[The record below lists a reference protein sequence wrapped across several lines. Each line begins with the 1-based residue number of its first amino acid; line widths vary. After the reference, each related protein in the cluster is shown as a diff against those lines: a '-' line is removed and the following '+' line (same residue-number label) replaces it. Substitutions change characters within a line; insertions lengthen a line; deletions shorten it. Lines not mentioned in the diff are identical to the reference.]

1 MEILRI
7 ATAGSVDDG
16 KSTLIGRLLYESK
29 SVLEDQLSA
38 VAATTAA
45 RGEEGVDLAL
55 LTDGLRAEREQGI
68 TIDVAHRYFA
78 TATRKFILADTPGH
92 EQYTRNMVTGASTAD
107 VALIL
112 VDARHGLTRQS
123 RRHTFLTS
131 LLGVEHIVLCV
142 NKMDLVGF
150 DRARFDAIR
159 AEFAEFAA
167 KLEVHDV
174 EAIPVSAL
182 LGDNVTERSANTPWY
197 DGPSLLYHLENVHVV
212 SDKNLIDARLPVQ
225 YVIRPRDSDFRGVA
239 GTVASGAFAV
249 GDEVV
254 ALPSGFTTTVAEL
267 YRPGGAKAD
276 RLEAGE
282 AACIRLADHLDVGR
296 GDVLCRPANRPQSAT
311 DLDTTLC
318 WFSDTA
324 VLTPGAEYRMLH
336 AHTSEPV
343 RVEALDYRLDTSTLH
358 RDQDA
363 AELGLN
369 DIGRVRLTARRPVLF
384 DPYRRNRTTG
394 SFVLVHPQTNETVAA
409 GMITGP
415 TLRSSAVVWHGAAV
429 RREDRATRGGTVWLT
444 GLSASG
450 KSTVACELER
460 LLVARGVPAY
470 RLDGDNLRHGL
481 NADLGFTPEDR
492 AENVRRVGA
501 VAQLLADA
509 GTVAIASLISPY
521 REDRDRI
528 RAQHEE
534 AGLPFLEVFVDTPV
548 ELCEQRD
555 PKGMYAK
562 ARAGEIP
569 GFTGVSAPYEAPERP
584 ELVLRPA
591 DGEPAEQALAVLD
604 RWLKLGP

>member
-16 KSTLIGRLLYESK
+16 KSTLIGRLLFESK
-29 SVLEDQLSA
+29 AVLEDQLSA

-123 RRHTFLTS
+123 RRHAFLTS
-131 LLGVEHIVLCV
+131 LLGVEHVVLCV

-182 LGDNVTERSANTPWY
+182 LGDNVTERSADTPWY

-212 SDKNLIDARLPVQ
+212 SDRNLIDARLPVQ

-282 AACIRLADHLDVGR
+282 AACVRLADHLDVGR

-311 DLDTTLC
+311 DLDTTVC

-324 VLTPGAEYRMLH
+324 KLTAGAEYLMLH
-336 AHTSEPV
+336 AHSSDLV
-343 RVEALDYRLDTSTLH
+343 RVEALDYRLDTSSLH
-358 RDQDA
+358 RDRDA
-363 AELGLN
+363 AALGLN
-369 DIGRVRLTARRPVLF
+369 DIGRVQLAARRPVLF
-384 DPYRRNRTTG
+384 DPYRRGRTLG
-394 SFVLVHPQTNETVAA
+394 SFVLVHPQTDETVAA

-521 REDRDRI
+521 RADRDRI

-555 PKGMYAK
+555 PKGMYAR
-562 ARAGEIP
+562 ARAGEIAD
-569 GFTGVSAPYEAPERP
+569 FTGVNAPYEAPDRP

-591 DGEPAEQALAVLD
+591 DGEPADQALVVLD
-604 RWLKLGP
+604 RWLKLRP